1 MFRSASKALLI
12 IVPVFLAIGL
22 ISALVLTS
30 TGGDVTVFPS
40 LDNVLANLSQLPS
53 ATEWFRATYQSVW
66 MYLLKIPESWAN
78 VESFGSFWVAVKDTF
93 FGIAEVPVG
102 IITILLY
109 PLFMCVYFVWAF
121 INMVVPLA

>member
-22 ISALVLTS
+22 ISALVSTS

-78 VESFGSFWVAVKDTF
+78 VESFGSFLVALKDTF

-102 IITILLY
+102 IITILIY
-109 PLFMCVYFVWAF
+109 PLFMCVYFIWAF